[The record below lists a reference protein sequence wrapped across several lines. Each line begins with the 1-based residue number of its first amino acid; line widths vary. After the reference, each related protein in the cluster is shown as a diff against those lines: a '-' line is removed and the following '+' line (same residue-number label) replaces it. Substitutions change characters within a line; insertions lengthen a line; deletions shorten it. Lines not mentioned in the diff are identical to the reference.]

1 MRPQPRRLAI
11 RPAPADTAAAL
22 RGGGRPGD
30 VIETPRLILRQVDAV
45 LARALY
51 ADRRQAGEMA
61 GAVLHRDFPDPE
73 VAEMLPGHATGLEAD
88 PARHGWG
95 LWLLVYKTERM
106 VVGGVGF
113 KGSPNATGEVEI
125 GYAVV
130 RAQRR
135 RGLAVEAVAAL
146 VAWAFCDSRVGR
158 VLARCQADNVASVHV
173 LERLGFTALGDG
185 AANGAVAAGDTAAGP
200 QPLRWHLTRG
210 DWRRG
215 QPAP

>member
-1 MRPQPRRLAI
+1 
-11 RPAPADTAAAL
+11 
-22 RGGGRPGD
+22 
-30 VIETPRLILRQVDAV
+30 
-45 LARALY
+45 
-51 ADRRQAGEMA
+51 
-61 GAVLHRDFPDPE
+61 
-73 VAEMLPGHATGLEAD
+73 
-88 PARHGWG
+88 
-95 LWLLVYKTERM
+95 M

-135 RGLAVEAVAAL
+135 RGLAVEAAAAL
-146 VAWAFCDSRVGR
+146 VAWAFCDTRVGR

-173 LERLGFTALGDG
+173 LERLGFTPLGDG
-185 AANGAVAAGDTAAGP
+185 SANGATNGATNGAAAASDTAAGP

-210 DWRRG
+210 DWRHR